1 MQYSEKKTT
10 ADINVTNILEKY
22 IRSGSVKSIQKLSQ
36 PNSYKIVIKCTETP
50 STLIEIRHHLRK
62 HGYQTRIPSYHRAV
76 RVRYQGSPIVRAHMP
91 SERYI
96 VAKVAAPPAPQNPD
110 DFGKPKPRKSSQ
122 KKKRG

>member
-1 MQYSEKKTT
+1 MEHREKKVT
-10 ADINVTNILEKY
+10 ADLTVVNILEKY

-36 PNSYKIVIKCTETP
+36 PNLYKIVIDSKETP
-50 STLIEIRHHLRK
+50 STFIEIRHHLQR
-62 HGYQTRIPSYHRAV
+62 HGYQTRIPSYHRAG
-76 RVRYQGSPIVRAHMP
+76 RMRYHGSPVVRALIP

-110 DFGKPKPRKSSQ
+110 DFGRPRPRKSSQ